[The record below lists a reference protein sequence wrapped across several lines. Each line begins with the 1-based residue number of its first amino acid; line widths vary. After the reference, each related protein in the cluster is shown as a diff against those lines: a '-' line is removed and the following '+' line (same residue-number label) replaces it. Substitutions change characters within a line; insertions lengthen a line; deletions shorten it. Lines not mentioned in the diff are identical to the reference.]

1 MLVVFVLGYAAIA
14 FEHQLKIDK
23 AAAALVTGVLTW
35 TLFIL
40 ADHNPEWLQNTAE
53 SIISGVDS
61 LLHTNLS
68 SPEAAEG
75 VVAHSNGELSTH
87 MIEHSLLEHLGEIAS
102 ILFFL
107 IGAMT
112 IVELVDAH
120 EGFSVITDKIKTTN
134 KVKLMWIICILS
146 FFFSAA
152 LDNLT
157 TSIVMVSLLRKLIAD
172 QKDRWFFAGMVVVAA
187 NAGGAWSPIGDVT
200 TTMLWIK
207 GQITAGAVVTDL
219 IIPSLFTLLAPL
231 AILSFRLKG
240 TVDRPLKAETAEHYT
255 DPTTPF
261 ERNFVFFAGV
271 AGLIFVPIFKTVT
284 HLPPFMGMM
293 LSLGVLWIIT
303 DRMHRRKQAEVR
315 HHLSPLGV
323 LQKIDTPSVLFFL
336 GILLAVASLQSM
348 GQLGDLAVALDN
360 SIGTDTEGGVFIV
373 SIIIGLLSSIVDNVP
388 LVAAAM
394 GMYEVTADG
403 LFMQDG
409 VFWQFLAYCAG
420 TGGSALIIGSAAGV
434 AVMGLEKIPFGWYLK
449 NISLLALV
457 GYFAGAAVYI
467 LERTLF

>member
-1 MLVVFVLGYAAIA
+1 MIYTLMLVVFVLGYAAIA

-23 AAAALVTGVLTW
+23 AAAALITGVLTW
-35 TLFIL
+35 TLYVL
-40 ADHNPEWLQNTAE
+40 ASNNIHEVEGQ
-53 SIISGVDS
+53 
-61 LLHTNLS
+61 LLHHLS
-68 SPEAAEG
+68 
-75 VVAHSNGELSTH
+75 
-87 MIEHSLLEHLGEIAS
+87 EISS

-120 EGFSVITDKIKTTN
+120 EGFAVITDKIKTTN
-134 KVKLMWIICILS
+134 KVKLMWIIGILS

-157 TSIVMVSLLRKLIAD
+157 TSIVMVSLLRKLIED
-172 QKDRWFFAGMVVVAA
+172 KKQRWFFAGMVVVAA

-207 GQITAGAVVTDL
+207 GQISAGAVIQSL
-219 IIPSLFTLLAPL
+219 IVPSLATLLAPL

-240 TVDRPLKAETAEHYT
+240 NVERPMKSENAEHYT

-271 AGLIFVPIFKTVT
+271 AGLIFVPVFKTVT

-303 DRMHRRKQAEVR
+303 DILHRRKPSEIR
-315 HHLSPLGV
+315 HHLSPIGV

-348 GQLGDLAVALDN
+348 GQLGDLANALDY
-360 SIGTDTEGGVFIV
+360 SIGTDTQNGVYV
-373 SIIIGLLSSIVDNVP
+373 VGLIIGLLSAIVDNVP

-394 GMYEVTADG
+394 GMYEVTETG

-409 VFWQFLAYCAG
+409 TFWQFLAYCAG

-434 AVMGLEKIPFGWYLK
+434 AVMGLEKIPFGWYVK
-449 NISLLALV
+449 NITLLALV
-457 GYFAGAAVYI
+457 GYIAGAGVYI
-467 LERTLF
+467 LQNMLF

>member
-1 MLVVFVLGYAAIA
+1 MLIVFVLGYAAIA

-23 AAAALVTGVLTW
+23 AAAALITGVLTW
-35 TLFIL
+35 TLYVL
-40 ADHNPEWLQNTAE
+40 ASNNVHEVEGQ
-53 SIISGVDS
+53 
-61 LLHTNLS
+61 LLHHL
-68 SPEAAEG
+68 AEI
-75 VVAHSNGELSTH
+75 S
-87 MIEHSLLEHLGEIAS
+87 S

-120 EGFSVITDKIKTTN
+120 EGFAVITDKIKTTN

-157 TSIVMVSLLRKLIAD
+157 TSIVMVSLLRKLIED
-172 QKDRWFFAGMVVVAA
+172 KKQRWFFAGMVVVAA

-207 GQITAGAVVTDL
+207 GQISAGSIVQSL
-219 IIPSLFTLLAPL
+219 IVPSLATLLAPL
-231 AILSFRLKG
+231 AILSFNLKG
-240 TVDRPLKAETAEHYT
+240 NVERPIKSENAEHYT

-271 AGLIFVPIFKTVT
+271 AGLIFVPVFKTVT

-303 DRMHRRKQAEVR
+303 DILHRRKPSEIR

-348 GQLGDLAVALDN
+348 GQLGDLANALDN
-360 SIGTDTEGGVFIV
+360 SIGTDTQNGVYV
-373 SIIIGLLSSIVDNVP
+373 VGLIIGLLSAIVDNVP

-394 GMYEVTADG
+394 GMYEVTETG

-409 VFWQFLAYCAG
+409 TFWQFLAYCAG

-434 AVMGLEKIPFGWYLK
+434 AVMGLEKIPFGWYVK
-449 NISLLALV
+449 NITLLALV
-457 GYFAGAAVYI
+457 GYIAGAGVYI
-467 LERTLF
+467 LQNMLF

>member
-23 AAAALVTGVLTW
+23 AAAALITGVLTW
-35 TLFIL
+35 TLYVL
-40 ADHNPEWLQNTAE
+40 ASNNVHEVEGQ
-53 SIISGVDS
+53 
-61 LLHTNLS
+61 LLHHLS
-68 SPEAAEG
+68 
-75 VVAHSNGELSTH
+75 
-87 MIEHSLLEHLGEIAS
+87 EISS

-120 EGFSVITDKIKTTN
+120 EGFAVITDKIKTTK
-134 KVKLMWIICILS
+134 KVKLMWIIGILS

-157 TSIVMVSLLRKLIAD
+157 TSIVMVSLLRKLIED
-172 QKDRWFFAGMVVVAA
+172 KKQRWFFAGMVVVAA

-207 GQITAGAVVTDL
+207 GQVSAGAIVQSL
-219 IIPSLFTLLAPL
+219 IVPSLATLLAPL
-231 AILSFRLKG
+231 AILSFTLKG
-240 TVDRPLKAETAEHYT
+240 NVQRPIKSENAEHYT

-271 AGLIFVPIFKTVT
+271 AGLIFVPVFKTVT

-303 DRMHRRKQAEVR
+303 DILHRRKPSEIR

-348 GQLGDLAVALDN
+348 GQLGDLANALDH
-360 SIGTDTEGGVFIV
+360 SIGTDTQNGVYV
-373 SIIIGLLSSIVDNVP
+373 VGLIIGLLSAIVDNVP

-394 GMYEVTADG
+394 GMYEVTETG

-409 VFWQFLAYCAG
+409 TFWQFLAYCAG

-434 AVMGLEKIPFGWYLK
+434 AVMGLEKIPFGWYVK
-449 NISLLALV
+449 NITLLALV
-457 GYFAGAAVYI
+457 GYIAGAGVYI
-467 LERTLF
+467 LQNMLF

>member
-1 MLVVFVLGYAAIA
+1 
-14 FEHQLKIDK
+14 
-23 AAAALVTGVLTW
+23 
-35 TLFIL
+35 
-40 ADHNPEWLQNTAE
+40 
-53 SIISGVDS
+53 
-61 LLHTNLS
+61 
-68 SPEAAEG
+68 
-75 VVAHSNGELSTH
+75 
-87 MIEHSLLEHLGEIAS
+87 
-102 ILFFL
+102 
-107 IGAMT
+107 MT

-120 EGFSVITDKIKTTN
+120 EGFSVITDRIKTTN
-134 KVKLMWIICILS
+134 KVKLMWIIGILS

-207 GQITAGAVVTDL
+207 GQITAGAVITQL
-219 IIPSLFTLLAPL
+219 IVPSLFTLLAPL
-231 AILSFRLKG
+231 ALLSFRLKG
-240 TVDRPLKAETAEHYT
+240 NVTRPQRVETADHYL

-293 LSLGVLWIIT
+293 LSLGVLWLIT
-303 DRMHRRKQAEVR
+303 DILHRRKPSDVK

-348 GQLGDLAVALDN
+348 GQLGDLAAALDT
-360 SIGTDTEGGVFIV
+360 SIGTDTREGVYIV
-373 SIIIGLLSSIVDNVP
+373 GTIIGLLSSIVDNVP

-394 GMYEVTADG
+394 GMYEITDAG

-409 VFWQFLAYCAG
+409 TFWQFLAYCAG

-434 AVMGLEKIPFGWYLK
+434 AVMGLEKIDFGWYLK
-449 NISLLALV
+449 NISLYALV
-457 GYFAGAAVYI
+457 GYFAGAGIYI
-467 LERTLF
+467 LQNMILA

>member
-1 MLVVFVLGYAAIA
+1 
-14 FEHQLKIDK
+14 
-23 AAAALVTGVLTW
+23 
-35 TLFIL
+35 
-40 ADHNPEWLQNTAE
+40 
-53 SIISGVDS
+53 
-61 LLHTNLS
+61 
-68 SPEAAEG
+68 
-75 VVAHSNGELSTH
+75 
-87 MIEHSLLEHLGEIAS
+87 
-102 ILFFL
+102 
-107 IGAMT
+107 
-112 IVELVDAH
+112 
-120 EGFSVITDKIKTTN
+120 
-134 KVKLMWIICILS
+134 MWIIGILS

-219 IIPSLFTLLAPL
+219 IVPSLFTLLAPL
-231 AILSFRLKG
+231 VLLSFRLKG
-240 TVDRPLKAETAEHYT
+240 DVTRPLKAETADHYL

-271 AGLIFVPIFKTVT
+271 AGLVFVPIFKTVT

-293 LSLGVLWIIT
+293 LSLGVLWLIT
-303 DRMHRRKQAEVR
+303 DIMHRRKPADVK

-348 GQLGDLAVALDN
+348 GQLGDLAIALDEG
-360 SIGTDTEGGVFIV
+360 IGTDTQNGVYV
-373 SIIIGLLSSIVDNVP
+373 VGIIIGLLSSIVDNVP

-394 GMYEVTADG
+394 GMYETTEAG

-409 VFWQFLAYCAG
+409 TFWQFLAYCAG

-434 AVMGLEKIPFGWYLK
+434 AVMGLEKISFGWYLK

-457 GYFAGAAVYI
+457 GYLAGAGVYI
-467 LERTLF
+467 LQNMLLA